1 MTTAVASPPAPAPAR
16 RTPQIVDRTIRLTA
30 VPDTEPPFDDE
41 LSAGHRVRRLRT
53 APTGS
58 APALSMPTRSA
69 PARSASP
76 GSAPAGSAPAGSAP
90 VTAFTAA
97 STATAPL
104 VASVEVPDMS
114 HAPDV
119 GVRPTSS
126 AQLPSAQRIATALSR
141 ALIEVLTGARPV
153 NQLRVH
159 CTPPVFA
166 GLLGHTPLSGAGM
179 ARLQSVHVCEPDD
192 GVAEVSAVF
201 RRGHQVRVIAFRLTG
216 LDGRWLISA
225 LQVG

>member
-1 MTTAVASPPAPAPAR
+1 MTTAVASPPAPAR
-16 RTPQIVDRTIRLTA
+16 RTPRIIAPTIKLTA

-53 APTGS
+53 APAGS
-58 APALSMPTRSA
+58 VPV
-69 PARSASP
+69 
-76 GSAPAGSAPAGSAP
+76 GSAPAGSAPARSMPVRSAPAGSASAS
-90 VTAFTAA
+90 AFTAA

-104 VASVEVPDMS
+104 VASAEVPDMS
-114 HAPDV
+114 HAADV

-126 AQLPSAQRIATALSR
+126 AQLPAAQRVATALSR

-166 GLLGHTPLSGAGM
+166 GLLEHTPLSGTGM
-179 ARLQSVHVCEPDD
+179 ARLQSVHVCEPGD

-201 RRGHQVRVIAFRLTG
+201 RRGQRARVIALRLTG
-216 LDGRWLISA
+216 LDGRWLITA

>member
-1 MTTAVASPPAPAPAR
+1 MTTAVASPPTPAR
-16 RTPQIVDRTIRLTA
+16 RTPRIIAPTITLTA

-53 APTGS
+53 APAGS
-58 APALSMPTRSA
+58 VPV
-69 PARSASP
+69 
-76 GSAPAGSAPAGSAP
+76 GSAPAGSAPAGSEPARSMPVRSAP
-90 VTAFTAA
+90 VGSASASAFTAA

-104 VASVEVPDMS
+104 VASAEVPDMS
-114 HAPDV
+114 HAADV

-126 AQLPSAQRIATALSR
+126 AQLPAAQRVATALSR
-141 ALIEVLTGARPV
+141 AMIEVLTGARPV

-166 GLLGHTPLSGAGM
+166 GLLEHTPLSGTGM
-179 ARLQSVHVCEPDD
+179 ARLQSVHVCEPGD

-201 RRGHQVRVIAFRLTG
+201 RRGQRARVIALRLTG
-216 LDGRWLISA
+216 LDGRWLITA
-225 LQVG
+225 LQIG